1 MGQNNL
7 ISYLKYNINLIYL
20 VKRFINEAI
29 IREKIKE
36 IAFDRVVCLTEQELS
51 LKRAV
56 NSLNYIMNNINQ
68 PLKEEILIQSY
79 FLLTNELLNKE
90 IIDRVMKLYY
100 KNIDVAPHSLA
111 ALLHLYITNNI
122 TKNNIEFAFLISNY
136 IMLKKD
142 RWFLM
147 PYEYCHN
154 DYREAIKN
162 NDLSSLIRIF
172 YDIELV
178 KKEKKPCLLSRE
190 EVIQKIKSI
199 KEELVNNYYI
209 EKLYLFGSF
218 AKGNNTEK
226 SDLDFVVIFN
236 KSLINK
242 EKNDMIK
249 IMKNYLSNEFDCDVD
264 LLDFS
269 YALDTFDKSQMEY
282 LITSI

>member
-136 IMLKKD
+136 VMLKKN

-147 PYEYCHN
+147 PYEYCH
-154 DYREAIKN
+154 
-162 NDLSSLIRIF
+162 RITKKLLKVMI
-172 YDIELV
+172 YLV
-178 KKEKKPCLLSRE
+178 
-190 EVIQKIKSI
+190 
-199 KEELVNNYYI
+199 
-209 EKLYLFGSF
+209 
-218 AKGNNTEK
+218 
-226 SDLDFVVIFN
+226 
-236 KSLINK
+236 
-242 EKNDMIK
+242 
-249 IMKNYLSNEFDCDVD
+249 
-264 LLDFS
+264 
-269 YALDTFDKSQMEY
+269 
-282 LITSI
+282 

>member
-1 MGQNNL
+1 MNKNL
-7 ISYLKYNINLIYL
+7 CSLIYHVL
-20 VKRFINEAI
+20 NYKKKYITL
-29 IREKIKE
+29 EKIKD
-36 IAFDRVVCLTEQELS
+36 ISDDCIICQENFEYNVKS
-51 LKRAV
+51 FI
-56 NSLNYIMNNINQ
+56 NSLNLIVYNYQQ
-68 PLKEEILIQSY
+68 PFNKELLNQSY
-79 FLLTNELLNKE
+79 FLLTNEL
-90 IIDRVMKLYY
+90 IDSSILDKIMELYY

-162 NDLSSLIRIF
+162 NDLSSLIRII

-199 KEELVNNYYI
+199 KEELANNYYV

-236 KSLINK
+236 ESLINK

-282 LITSI
+282 LITLI

>member
-1 MGQNNL
+1 MLFQDNKIVKERVYEIYYDKIKSL
-7 ISYLKYNINLIYL
+7 SYL
-20 VKRFINEAI
+20 ES
-29 IREKIKE
+29 KIKN
-36 IAFDRVVCLTEQELS
+36 IS
-51 LKRAV
+51 
-56 NSLNYIMNNINQ
+56 NSYNYILNNINQ
-68 PLKEEILIQSY
+68 PISEDLLNQSYYLMTCELLERNIVDEILRI
-79 FLLTNELLNKE
+79 
-90 IIDRVMKLYY
+90 YY

-122 TKNNIEFAFLISNY
+122 AKNNIEFAILISNY
-136 IMLKKD
+136 VMLKKN

-147 PYEYCHN
+147 PYEYCHK
-154 DYREAIKN
+154 DYKEAIKS

-178 KKEKKPCLLSRE
+178 KKEKKPCLLSRDD
-190 EVIQKIKSI
+190 VIQKIKGI

-236 KSLINK
+236 ESLINK

-282 LITSI
+282 LITLI

>member
-1 MGQNNL
+1 MNVTIVNQ
-7 ISYLKYNINLIYL
+7 
-20 VKRFINEAI
+20 I
-29 IREKIKE
+29 I
-36 IAFDRVVCLTEQELS
+36 
-51 LKRAV
+51 
-56 NSLNYIMNNINQ
+56 
-68 PLKEEILIQSY
+68 
-79 FLLTNELLNKE
+79 
-90 IIDRVMKLYY
+90 KLYY
-100 KNIDVAPHSLA
+100 KNIDIASHSLA
-111 ALLHLYITNNI
+111 ALLHLFIVNNI
-122 TKNNIEFAFLISNY
+122 PKNNVEFAFLISNY
-136 IMLKKD
+136 IMLKKG

-154 DYREAIKN
+154 DYKEAIDS

-178 KKEKKPCLLSRE
+178 KKEKVPCLSSRD
-190 EVIQKIKSI
+190 EVIQKVKFIKKDLLS
-199 KEELVNNYYI
+199 NYKI

-249 IMKNYLSNEFDCDVD
+249 NMKNYLSKEFACDVD

-282 LITSI
+282 LITLI

>member
-1 MGQNNL
+1 MIFSKFIINIIYL
-7 ISYLKYNINLIYL
+7 IMLFQDNKIVKERVYEIYYDKIKSLSYL
-20 VKRFINEAI
+20 ES
-29 IREKIKE
+29 KIKN
-36 IAFDRVVCLTEQELS
+36 IS
-51 LKRAV
+51 
-56 NSLNYIMNNINQ
+56 NSYNYILNNINQ
-68 PLKEEILIQSY
+68 PISEDLLNQSYYLMTCELLERNIVDEILRI
-79 FLLTNELLNKE
+79 
-90 IIDRVMKLYY
+90 YY
-100 KNIDVAPHSLA
+100 KNVDCNPHSLA

-122 TKNNIEFAFLISNY
+122 AKNNIEFAFLISNY
-136 IMLKKD
+136 VMLKKN

-147 PYEYCHN
+147 PYEYCHK
-154 DYREAIKN
+154 DYKEAIKS

-178 KKEKKPCLLSRE
+178 KKEKKPCLLSRDD
-190 EVIQKIKSI
+190 VIQKIKGI

-236 KSLINK
+236 ESLINK

-249 IMKNYLSNEFDCDVD
+249 IMKNYLSNEFDCNVD

-269 YALDTFDKSQMEY
+269 YALNTFDKSQMEY
-282 LITSI
+282 LITLI

>member
-1 MGQNNL
+1 MNL
-7 ISYLKYNINLIYL
+7 IIDFIKE
-20 VKRFINEAI
+20 VKKVYKVNETI
-29 IREKIKE
+29 VQERIKE
-36 IAFDRVVCLTEQELS
+36 IVYDKFTCLTNQELS
-51 LKRAV
+51 IKRFD
-56 NSLNYIMNNINQ
+56 NSFKYIINNIHQTFNI
-68 PLKEEILIQSY
+68 EMIIQSY
-79 FLLTNELLNKE
+79 FMLTNELFDNDIATKLIE
-90 IIDRVMKLYY
+90 LYY
-100 KNIDVAPHSLA
+100 KNIDVATHSLA
-111 ALLHLYITNNI
+111 ALLHLYII
-122 TKNNIEFAFLISNY
+122 NNIEFAFLISNY

-154 DYREAIKN
+154 DYKEAIDS

-178 KKEKKPCLLSRE
+178 KKEKVPCLSSRD
-190 EVIQKIKSI
+190 EVIQKVKFIKKDLLS
-199 KEELVNNYYI
+199 NYKI

-236 KSLINK
+236 KSSINK

-249 IMKNYLSNEFDCDVD
+249 NMKNYLSKEFACDVD

-282 LITSI
+282 LITLI

>member
-190 EVIQKIKSI
+190 EVIQNIKSI
-199 KEELVNNYYI
+199 K
-209 EKLYLFGSF
+209 
-218 AKGNNTEK
+218 
-226 SDLDFVVIFN
+226 
-236 KSLINK
+236 
-242 EKNDMIK
+242 
-249 IMKNYLSNEFDCDVD
+249 
-264 LLDFS
+264 
-269 YALDTFDKSQMEY
+269 
-282 LITSI
+282 

>member
-1 MGQNNL
+1 MIFSKFIINIIYL
-7 ISYLKYNINLIYL
+7 IMLFQDNKIVKERVYEIYYDKIKSLSYL
-20 VKRFINEAI
+20 ES
-29 IREKIKE
+29 KIKN
-36 IAFDRVVCLTEQELS
+36 IS
-51 LKRAV
+51 
-56 NSLNYIMNNINQ
+56 NSYNYILNNINQ
-68 PLKEEILIQSY
+68 PISEDLLNQSYYLMTCELLERNIVDEILRI
-79 FLLTNELLNKE
+79 
-90 IIDRVMKLYY
+90 YY

-122 TKNNIEFAFLISNY
+122 AKNNIEFTFLISNY
-136 IMLKKD
+136 VMLKKN

-147 PYEYCHN
+147 PYEYCHK
-154 DYREAIKN
+154 DYKEAIKS

-178 KKEKKPCLLSRE
+178 KKEKKPCLLSRDD
-190 EVIQKIKSI
+190 VIQKIKGI

-236 KSLINK
+236 ESLINK

-282 LITSI
+282 LITLI

>member
-1 MGQNNL
+1 MLDYKKNINNL
-7 ISYLKYNINLIYL
+7 IYFIAKYNHLG
-20 VKRFINEAI
+20 I
-29 IREKIKE
+29 IHNRIKQISNDE
-36 IAFDRVVCLTEQELS
+36 YKCITEQEKEI
-51 LKRAV
+51 KRIFNCA
-56 NSLNYIMNNINQ
+56 NYICNNVKQTFN
-68 PLKEEILIQSY
+68 EELLIQVY
-79 FLLTNELLNKE
+79 FLLTNELLSVTNLNQ
-90 IIDRVMKLYY
+90 IIKLYY
-100 KNIDVAPHSLA
+100 KNTDIAPHSLA
-111 ALLHLYITNNI
+111 ALLHLFIVNNI
-122 TKNNIEFAFLISNY
+122 TNKNVEFAFLISNY
-136 IMLKKD
+136 IMLKKG

-178 KKEKKPCLLSRE
+178 KKEKRPCLFPRD
-190 EVIQKIKSI
+190 EVIQKIKTLR
-199 KEELVNNYYI
+199 KELINTYKVEN
-209 EKLYLFGSF
+209 LYLFGSF

-236 KSLINK
+236 ESLINK

-249 IMKNYLSNEFDCDVD
+249 NMKDYLSNEFDCDVD

-282 LITSI
+282 LITLI

>member
-1 MGQNNL
+1 MLFQDNKIVKERVYEIYYDKIKSL
-7 ISYLKYNINLIYL
+7 SYL
-20 VKRFINEAI
+20 ES
-29 IREKIKE
+29 KIKN
-36 IAFDRVVCLTEQELS
+36 IS
-51 LKRAV
+51 
-56 NSLNYIMNNINQ
+56 NSYNYILNNINQ
-68 PLKEEILIQSY
+68 PISEDLLNQSYYLMTCELLERNIVDEILRI
-79 FLLTNELLNKE
+79 
-90 IIDRVMKLYY
+90 YY
-100 KNIDVAPHSLA
+100 KNVDCNPHSLA

-218 AKGNNTEK
+218 AKGNNT
-226 SDLDFVVIFN
+226 N
-236 KSLINK
+236 K
-242 EKNDMIK
+242 
-249 IMKNYLSNEFDCDVD
+249 NEFDCDVD

-269 YALDTFDKSQMEY
+269 YALNTFDKSQMEY
-282 LITSI
+282 LITLI